1 MAQRPLSVSITLG
14 FILINSLV
22 WLVFGVI
29 IAVNAHPAL
38 PAQPLVKGIMAFLS
52 IAIAGFL
59 LTLFF
64 FIRKHNRLAYFLTL
78 ACFIV
83 TSLLSI
89 FDDFGLADL
98 VVLVINLIPI
108 LLLLK
113 DRNWYLRVKPQ
124 NAGSFST
131 S

>member
-1 MAQRPLSVSITLG
+1 MAHRPLSVTIALG

-22 WLVFGVI
+22 WLLFGAI
-29 IAVNAHPAL
+29 IALSAHPAL
-38 PAQPLVKGIMAFLS
+38 PAEPLAKGIMASLS

-59 LTLFF
+59 LTMFF
-64 FIRKHNRLAYFLTL
+64 FIQKHNRLAYFLTL

-83 TSLLSI
+83 SSLLSI

-98 VVLVINLIPI
+98 VVLAVNLIPI

-113 DRNWYLRVKPQ
+113 DRIWYLRVKPQ

-131 S
+131 F